1 MTRGRWKTSSYSQ
14 PNGECVEVRCDRQA
28 SGLVSVHVRDSKDPD
43 SGNVTMLLTS
53 WTAFVAAVK
62 RT

>member
-14 PNGECVEVRCDRQA
+14 PNGNCVEVRCGRATLGTTVQ
-28 SGLVSVHVRDSKDPD
+28 VRDSKDPN
-43 SGNVTMLLTS
+43 GGYLTMPFTA
-53 WTAFVAAVK
+53 WTAFIAAVK